1 MRSSTALFAL
11 FSVIVGVILFRVKYE
26 VDHLAHEHKI
36 ISKNI
41 RNTEETIHVLKAEW
55 AHLND
60 PERIHKLAVK
70 YLPDQNKTNIA
81 AVPTVH
87 KKEIRSQEAKKN
99 IAVTDVS
106 FQEAD
111 AFENLL
117 EEDDFKQQ
125 SVRHVHYQKGA
136 S

>member
-11 FSVIVGVILFRVKYE
+11 ISVIVGVILFRVKYE
-26 VDHLAHEHKI
+26 VDHLAYEHKI

-41 RNTEETIHVLKAEW
+41 RNTEETIHLLKAEW

-60 PERIHKLAVK
+60 PARIHKLAVK
-70 YLPDQNKTNIA
+70 YLPDQNKQSST

-87 KKEIRSQEAKKN
+87 KKEVPLQETKKN

-106 FQEAD
+106 FQEHD
-111 AFENLL
+111 AFDILL
-117 EEDDFKQQ
+117 EEEDLKPQ
-125 SVRHVHYQKGA
+125 SVRHIRYQKGG

>member
-11 FSVIVGVILFRVKYE
+11 ISVVVGVILFRVKYE
-26 VDHLAHEHKI
+26 VDHLAYEHKI

-60 PERIHKLAVK
+60 PARIHKQAVK
-70 YLPDQNKTNIA
+70 YLPDQNKQSTVTA
-81 AVPTVH
+81 QTVH
-87 KKEIRSQEAKKN
+87 KKELPLPEAKKSV
-99 IAVTDVS
+99 AVTDVS

-111 AFENLL
+111 VFDHLL
-117 EEDDFKQQ
+117 EEDDLKQQ
-125 SVRHVHYQKGA
+125 PVHHVRYQKGG

>member
-11 FSVIVGVILFRVKYE
+11 ISVIVGVILFRVKYE
-26 VDHLAHEHKI
+26 VDHLAYEHKI

-41 RNTEETIHVLKAEW
+41 RNTEETIHLLKAEW

-60 PERIHKLAVK
+60 PARIHKLAVK
-70 YLPDQNKTNIA
+70 YLPDQNKQSST

-87 KKEIRSQEAKKN
+87 KKEVPLQETKKN
-99 IAVTDVS
+99 IAATDVS
-106 FQEAD
+106 FQEHD
-111 AFENLL
+111 AFDILL
-117 EEDDFKQQ
+117 EEEDLKPQ
-125 SVRHVHYQKGA
+125 SVRHVRYQKGG

>member
-11 FSVIVGVILFRVKYE
+11 ISVIIGVILFRVKYE
-26 VDHLAHEHKI
+26 VDHLAYEHKI

-41 RNTEETIHVLKAEW
+41 RNTEETIHLLKAEW

-60 PERIHKLAVK
+60 PARIHKLAVK
-70 YLPDQNKTNIA
+70 YLPDQNKQSST

-87 KKEIRSQEAKKN
+87 KKEVPLQETKKN

-106 FQEAD
+106 FQEND
-111 AFENLL
+111 AFDTLL
-117 EEDDFKQQ
+117 EEEDLKPQ
-125 SVRHVHYQKGA
+125 SVRHIRYQKGG

>member
-1 MRSSTALFAL
+1 MRSSTALFAVI
-11 FSVIVGVILFRVKYE
+11 SVVVGVILFRVKYE
-26 VDHLAHEHKI
+26 VDHLAYEHKA

-41 RNTEETIHVLKAEW
+41 QNTEETIHVLKAEW

-70 YLPDQNKTNIA
+70 YLPNQHQNRTT

-87 KKEIRSQEAKKN
+87 KKEVSTQEVKKN
-99 IAVTDVS
+99 IVATDVS
-106 FQEAD
+106 FQEPD

-117 EEDDFKQQ
+117 EEDDLKPQP
-125 SVRHVHYQKGA
+125 VHHVHYQKGG